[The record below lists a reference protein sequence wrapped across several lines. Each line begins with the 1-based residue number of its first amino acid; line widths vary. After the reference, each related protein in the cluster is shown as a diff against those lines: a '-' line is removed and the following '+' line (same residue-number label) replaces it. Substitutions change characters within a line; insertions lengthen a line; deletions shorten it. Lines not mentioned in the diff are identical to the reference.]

1 MIEVEV
7 HQQLRAFLRE
17 QGEPYWHHHLTMA
30 RLVARALRLGRSA
43 LLQAGAPSG
52 YHGRYRLSYLM
63 PLLIWQGSA
72 ILVTT
77 EAVQQRLLMVEIPR
91 LRQWIPDHKA
101 IRTGDRW
108 FDGFEGL
115 LLTTPQAWL
124 FDRLTQA
131 GRFPDNIPTV
141 IDGADDL
148 ETWTRQQLT
157 HQLEPQHWDQ
167 LMAAYP
173 QSADLIRDA
182 RVQLTRSLFQ
192 HPANPYDCYL
202 VDPEERETLARLYA
216 ALSVQ
221 SISSASSDFT
231 DPGSDNAIG
240 AIKNDLDAVADL
252 TVAAGPTDRDITD
265 RNTIDAVDRRSLDQ
279 AENQADEQAETN
291 ASPDRGFN
299 QLPTAWQIFG
309 QALRQADQMLWAEV
323 ARRQGQ
329 FTLLSCPVDV
339 APALRPIWLQQPIV
353 LIGGSLDLDTDAK
366 IYRQRLGLDTITCL
380 KFTLDRQHEL
390 VHLYLPDGLPMP
402 NTPQFQ
408 PILMQEIRA
417 LLGAT
422 NTANQGL
429 TVLLIE
435 DVPLKAQIGSVL
447 ASEFGSRVQVEKTC
461 LDDRGI
467 LVTGW
472 EFWRQQQGVLPAP
485 QLLVIATLPLPS
497 LENPL
502 VAGRVAYYKRNRQDW
517 FRLYLLPEA
526 LSDLQRAIAPV
537 RESQGVVALLDNR
550 VNHRSYG
557 QQVLSALSP
566 FARINYVDASL
577 FNQFE
582 ELGLGESG

>member
-1 MIEVEV
+1 MKFIESSKPSCSLIKSTLVIEVEV

-91 LRQWIPDHKA
+91 LRQWIPGHKA

-108 FDGFEGL
+108 IEGFEGL

-124 FDRLTQA
+124 SDRLTGSGQ
-131 GRFPDNIPTV
+131 FPTGIPTV

-157 HQLEPQHWDQ
+157 QRIQPQDWDA
-167 LMAAYP
+167 LMLAYP
-173 QSADLIRDA
+173 DCADLIRDT
-182 RVQLTRSLFQ
+182 RVQLTRVLFQ
-192 HPANPYDCYL
+192 HPANPYGCYL
-202 VDPEERETLARLYA
+202 VAPEEQDILTRLYQ
-216 ALSVQ
+216 ALQWNLSN
-221 SISSASSDFT
+221 T
-231 DPGSDNAIG
+231 DLN
-240 AIKNDLDAVADL
+240 LL
-252 TVAAGPTDRDITD
+252 TLGQGQTEDPDPNYT
-265 RNTIDAVDRRSLDQ
+265 DRRS
-279 AENQADEQAETN
+279 EQ
-291 ASPDRGFN
+291 FW
-299 QLPTAWQIFG
+299 QHLPSAWQTFG
-309 QALRQADQMLWAEV
+309 RALQQEEQMVWAEV

-339 APALRPIWLQQPIV
+339 ASALRTVWSQQPIV
-353 LIGGSLDLDTDAK
+353 LVGGSLDLDPEAK

-390 VHLYLPDGLPMP
+390 IHLYLPDGLPMP

-408 PILMQEIRA
+408 PVLMQEIRA
-417 LLGAT
+417 LLSAT

-447 ASEFGSRVQVEKTC
+447 AAEFGSRVQVEKTC

-485 QLLVIATLPLPS
+485 QLLVLATLPLPS

-502 VAGRVAYYKRNRQDW
+502 VARRVAHYKRNRQDW

-526 LSDLQRAIAPV
+526 LTDLQRAIAPV

-557 QQVLSALSP
+557 QQILTALSP

-577 FNQFE
+577 FSPFE
-582 ELGLGESG
+582 ELGIGE